1 MVKVSFITMK
11 RRGGLDIS
19 GVITNLDNGK
29 DIKYCWPRFALVD
42 KFGTVLFQAS
52 TKVTG
57 PIVAGGLK
65 MFKDEGFLTFMQSRI
80 RDEFSR
86 AILVDAK
93 VEYMDGTTKTFTRK
107 QIEEA
112 EKKANESLSE
122 SKGCYVATAVY
133 GSYDCPQVWTLRRYR
148 DYKLDS
154 TWYGRLF
161 IRLYYAT
168 SPTLVEWFGHT
179 SWFKKMWKG
188 KLDRMVER
196 LREEG
201 YEDTP
206 YNDKY

>member
-1 MVKVSFITMK
+1 MVEVSFITMK
-11 RRGGLDIS
+11 RRGGLDIL
-19 GVITNLDNGK
+19 GDITNLDKDK
-29 DIKYCWPRFALVD
+29 DIKYCRPRFALVD
-42 KFGTVLFQAS
+42 RFGTVLYRGS
-52 TKVTG
+52 INVIG
-57 PIVAGGLK
+57 PIYAGLSLPFRK
-65 MFKDEGFLTFMQSRI
+65 QGFLTVWDVEI
-80 RDEFSR
+80 RKEFSK
-86 AILVDAK
+86 AVLLSAE

-107 QIEEA
+107 ELEEA
-112 EKKANESLSE
+112 KEKANASE
-122 SKGCYVATAVY
+122 SGGCYVATAVY

-168 SPTLVEWFGHT
+168 SPTLVKWFGHT

>member
-1 MVKVSFITMK
+1 MVEVSFRTMK
-11 RRGGLDIS
+11 RRGGLDILGS
-19 GVITNLDNGK
+19 ITNLDK
-29 DIKYCWPRFALVD
+29 DKTIKYCWPRFALVD
-42 KFGTVLFQAS
+42 RFGTVLYVS
-52 TKVTG
+52 SIKVMG
-57 PIVAGGLK
+57 PIYAGGLQ
-65 MFKDEGFLTFMQSRI
+65 MFKETGFLTLWDVKI
-80 RDEFSR
+80 RDEFSKAR
-86 AILVDAK
+86 LVEAK

-107 QIEEA
+107 QMEEA
-112 EKKANESLSE
+112 KEKANASE
-122 SKGCYVATAVY
+122 SGGCYVATAVY

-168 SPTLVEWFGHT
+168 SPTLVKWFGHT

>member
-1 MVKVSFITMK
+1 MVEVSFRTMK
-11 RRGGLDIS
+11 RRGGLDILGS
-19 GVITNLDNGK
+19 ITNLDKDK
-29 DIKYCWPRFALVD
+29 DIKYCWPRIALVD
-42 KFGTVLFQAS
+42 RFGTVLYES
-52 TKVTG
+52 SIKVIG
-57 PIVAGGLK
+57 PIVAGGSK
-65 MFKDEGFLTFMQSRI
+65 IFKEEGFLTLWNVKI
-80 RDEFSR
+80 RDEFSK

-112 EKKANESLSE
+112 KEESLKSE
-122 SKGCYVATAVY
+122 GCYVATAVY

-168 SPTLVEWFGHT
+168 SPTLVKWFGHT

>member
-1 MVKVSFITMK
+1 MVEVSFRTMK
-11 RRGGLDIS
+11 RRGGLDILGS
-19 GVITNLDNGK
+19 ITNLDK
-29 DIKYCWPRFALVD
+29 DKTIKYCWPRFALVD
-42 KFGTVLFQAS
+42 RFGTVLYVS
-52 TKVTG
+52 SIKVMG
-57 PIVAGGLK
+57 PIYAGGFK
-65 MFKDEGFLTFMQSRI
+65 MFKEQGFLTLWDVKI
-80 RDEFSR
+80 RDEFSKAR
-86 AILVDAK
+86 LVEAK

-107 QIEEA
+107 QMEEA
-112 EKKANESLSE
+112 KEKANESE
-122 SKGCYVATAVY
+122 SGGCYVATAVY

-168 SPTLVEWFGHT
+168 SPTLVKWFGHT